1 MFKNLKYHFLMHA
14 IVFTWGFTGILGKLI
29 TLDFYQI
36 VFFRVLIAGI
46 SLLIYLNITGKKFR
60 INDPKTLLK
69 ILGVSLLVMF
79 HWLTFFKS
87 IQVSTASVT
96 VLCLSTSTLHVSWI
110 EPIVMKRKFNILEF
124 IMGLLV
130 IGGIAFVS
138 GNIDSSQYE
147 GIFWGLISA
156 LMAALFSVLNLRM
169 NMDGIKSSSLTVY
182 ELITAGL
189 VLGIILFFTGNITPD
204 FFVVDSTNLFWLLI
218 LGIVCTSAPF
228 MLMIDVANKL
238 GAFTSSLT
246 INLEPVYS
254 IILAIFIL
262 NENEVLGTN
271 FYIGALFIIF
281 IVFLNPI
288 LKFYLSKR
296 GRVFDKR

>member
-1 MFKNLKYHFLMHA
+1 MHA

>member
-1 MFKNLKYHFLMHA
+1 MFKNLRYHVLMHI

-29 TLDFYQI
+29 TLDYFQI
-36 VFFRVLIAGI
+36 VFFRVFIAGI
-46 SLLIYLNITGKKFR
+46 SLLIYLSIIKKEFK
-60 INDPKTLLK
+60 IHDKKQLLK
-69 ILGVSLLVMF
+69 TLGVSVLVML

-87 IQVSTASVT
+87 IQVSTASVA
-96 VLCLSTSTLHVSWI
+96 VLCLSTTTLHVSWI
-110 EPIVMKRKFNILEF
+110 EPIVMKRKFIPLEF
-124 IMGLLV
+124 ILGLGV

-147 GIFWGLISA
+147 GIVWGLISA
-156 LMAALFSVLNLRM
+156 LMAALFSVMNLRL
-169 NMDGIKSSSLTVY
+169 NMDGVKSSSLTVY
-182 ELITAGL
+182 EMLTAGTL
-189 VLGIILFFTGNITPD
+189 LGIILLFSGKINVEFFQI
-204 FFVVDSTNLFWLLI
+204 DSLNLFWLLI

-262 NENEVLGTN
+262 NENEVLGAN
-271 FYIGALFIIF
+271 FYVGAAFIIV

-288 LKFYLSKR
+288 LKHYLKP
-296 GRVFDKR
+296 KEIHQN